1 MTISTSDP
9 NANELIRARAAELGF
24 DVCRF
29 ADARAKWAASDR
41 LAEFVENDET
51 LQMLKAFGVD
61 MVQGYHLDKPQ
72 AQHPALSGGFPS
84 G

>member
-1 MTISTSDP
+1 
-9 NANELIRARAAELGF
+9 
-24 DVCRF
+24 
-29 ADARAKWAASDR
+29 
-41 LAEFVENDET
+41 
-51 LQMLKAFGVD
+51 VD